1 MSGISFGRRVNE
13 LLRNDHTKAN
23 EPKSFIDLGSIPM
36 ESDENGD
43 TRIKIAEIR
52 EFGDLPAVADL
63 AYKGNILFIDCTS
76 ISSDKEEMR
85 RLSKEL
91 NSIARDCNGDAVM
104 MANRF
109 IILSSGGVK
118 IDRTRIR
125 QRKKE

>member
-1 MSGISFGRRVNE
+1 MKGKT
-13 LLRNDHTKAN
+13 DQ
-23 EPKSFIDLGSIPM
+23 KSFIDLGNIPM
-36 ESDENGD
+36 GSDENED

-52 EFGDLPAVADL
+52 QFSDIPAIAEL
-63 AYKGNILFIDCTS
+63 AYKGNILFIDCTA

-91 NSIARDCNGDAVM
+91 NGIARDSNGDAVM

-118 IDRTRIR
+118 IDRNRMR
-125 QRKKE
+125 QRKVE

>member
-1 MSGISFGRRVNE
+1 MLKSGHSKVG
-13 LLRNDHTKAN
+13 DH
-23 EPKSFIDLGSIPM
+23 KSFIDLGNIPM
-36 ESDENGD
+36 ESDENED

-52 EFGDLPAVADL
+52 EFSDISAIAEL
-63 AYKGNILFIDCTS
+63 AYKGNIIFIDCTS
-76 ISSDKEEMR
+76 VSSDKEEMR

-91 NSIARDCNGDAVM
+91 NGIARDCNGDAVM

>member
-1 MSGISFGRRVNE
+1 MWGTSFGRPVS
-13 LLRNDHTKAN
+13 DVKGKTDQ
-23 EPKSFIDLGSIPM
+23 KSFIDLGNIPIG
-36 ESDENGD
+36 SDENED

-52 EFGDLPAVADL
+52 QFSDIPAIAEL
-63 AYKGNILFIDCTS
+63 AYKGNILFIDCTA

-91 NSIARDCNGDAVM
+91 NGIARDCNGDAVM

-118 IDRTRIR
+118 IDRNRMR
-125 QRKKE
+125 QRKVE